1 MLLVV
6 IEKCRKEGQDEGEGQ
21 EIKEEADED
30 NQRCA
35 RVDLRICRGW
45 GRRGSIF
52 DGILFVAIRLNLVTT
67 SQMNCHCW
75 QSYDELKILGNCP
88 W

>member
-6 IEKCRKEGQDEGEGQ
+6 VEKCRKEGQDEGKGQ

-30 NQRCA
+30 DQRCA

-45 GRRGSIF
+45 SRGSIL
-52 DGILFVAIRLNLVTT
+52 DGLLFVAVRVNLVTA
-67 SQMNCHCW
+67 S
-75 QSYDELKILGNCP
+75 
-88 W
+88 